1 MPVTC
6 RSCQN
11 ATSDS
16 VCQKWGLRVH
26 TSKKILVDADGAGPW
41 TTLSSNDLDSPAY
54 QQKFLPDGFIQT
66 KVVTGLCCSQMFKVD
81 LTLGLTL

>member
-1 MPVTC
+1 MPITW
-6 RSCQN
+6 RSCRD

-16 VCQKWGLRVH
+16 VGQERGLRVH

-41 TTLSSNDLDSPAY
+41 ATLSSNDLDSPAY
-54 QQKFLPDGFIQT
+54 QHKFLPDGFIQT
-66 KVVTGLCCSQMFKVD
+66 KVVTGLRCSQMFKVD